1 MTVIRV
7 EARGATVEAV
17 AMGSCPCGLVGVLE
31 SKRCALQLLFAQSRR
46 SISLLLSSAAARVVA
61 AQHLQFGGPGSDLG
75 YLQDCF

>member
-31 SKRCALQLLFAQSRR
+31 SKRCALQLLFAQSR

-75 YLQDCF
+75 YLRDCF